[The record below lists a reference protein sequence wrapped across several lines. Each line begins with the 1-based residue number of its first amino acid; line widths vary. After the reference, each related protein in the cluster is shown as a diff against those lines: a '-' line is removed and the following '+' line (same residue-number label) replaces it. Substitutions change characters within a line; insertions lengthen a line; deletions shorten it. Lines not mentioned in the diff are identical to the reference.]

1 MPSFTSSLLPFPSHF
16 LVVPHTH
23 THFLLPFFLLFIYF
37 CNNKQCLA
45 RQNKRL
51 IKDNC
56 SEKLSRRVENS
67 FAFSCRVLWIQVSAT
82 INKVLLFCSS
92 AEPNSKCYEMFVAK
106 LHVSGMLMLCSS
118 SIYAYVCFSSY
129 AHDVNRWRWTSQREL
144 QYSVWRTL
152 NLSDALCTVKAKPLS
167 LINLSESCGKK
178 PPILKTFGF
187 IFS

>member
-16 LVVPHTH
+16 LVVPPTH

-67 FAFSCRVLWIQVSAT
+67 FAFSCRVLWIQASAT
-82 INKVLLFCSS
+82 INKVLLFCLLQLSQIVN
-92 AEPNSKCYEMFVAK
+92 AMKCLWLSYTCLECLCCVA
-106 LHVSGMLMLCSS
+106 LVYMLMSAFLAMLMMWTGEDGHHRGNYNIQCEEHLISVMLC
-118 SIYAYVCFSSY
+118 V
-129 AHDVNRWRWTSQREL
+129 L
-144 QYSVWRTL
+144 
-152 NLSDALCTVKAKPLS
+152 
-167 LINLSESCGKK
+167 
-178 PPILKTFGF
+178 
-187 IFS
+187 